1 MWKITVWKIICI
13 FVFFLKTCKA
23 FCCFREVSK
32 ISSLSRI
39 FLRFFENILLIIY
52 YYFIW
57 CEKNFCWRQNKKEFK
72 LYYQKIYIPYNINIY
87 NNYIYIYIYI
97 KNDKVLIFYDRF
109 SKWMKKTYIY
119 MCSISIHT
127 FIFCLF
133 KIAAFWIENK
143 WQRARERKRMWP
155 SWRA

>member
-1 MWKITVWKIICI
+1 MGLLVWKITVWKIICI
-13 FVFFLKTCKA
+13 FVFFFLKTCKA

-72 LYYQKIYIPYNINIY
+72 LYYQKIYTPYNINIY

-109 SKWMKKTYIY
+109 SKWMKKYLHICVYPYIHLY
-119 MCSISIHT
+119 
-127 FIFCLF
+127 FVYLKLPRFG
-133 KIAAFWIENK
+133 
-143 WQRARERKRMWP
+143 
-155 SWRA
+155 

>member
-1 MWKITVWKIICI
+1 MGLLVWKITVWKIICI

-72 LYYQKIYIPYNINIY
+72 LYYQKIYTPYNINIY

-109 SKWMKKTYIY
+109 SKWMKKIPTYICVY
-119 MCSISIHT
+119 LYIHLY
-127 FIFCLF
+127 FVYLKLPRFG
-133 KIAAFWIENK
+133 
-143 WQRARERKRMWP
+143 
-155 SWRA
+155 